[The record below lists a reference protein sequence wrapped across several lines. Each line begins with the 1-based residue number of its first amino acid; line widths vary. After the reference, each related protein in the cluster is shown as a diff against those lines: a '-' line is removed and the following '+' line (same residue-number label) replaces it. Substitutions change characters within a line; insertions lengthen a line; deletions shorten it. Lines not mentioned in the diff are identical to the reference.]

1 MDKNEVVSKEIV
13 VLKTPPNVSELKAME
28 DKELISICKGL
39 HVPREKYEGKDED
52 KNRIFMVNEILR
64 LRPPVPPNEKPV
76 LVESVL
82 NEEKMTKTLTFR
94 YLKHIM
100 NSDGYKHSVK
110 SIESYSEPLDQKD
123 LQNETKE
130 NLMNSIHEEVS
141 ELELS
146 EYLTKDAVLDFAC
159 NNGKSSG
166 EKRKRVNVLLEAIQ
180 PLLKEKHRDDL
191 QKYEENKYVLDDKGN
206 ITKKK
211 NIKPKYNHI
220 RITNY
225 DISVH

>member
-28 DKELISICKGL
+28 DKELISICKSL
-39 HVPREKYEGKDED
+39 QVPREQYEGKDKD
-52 KNRIFMVNEILR
+52 KNRIFMINEILR
-64 LRPPVPPNEKPV
+64 LRPPVPPIEKPV
-76 LVESVL
+76 LVDITFD
-82 NEEKMTKTLTFR
+82 EEKMTKTLTFR

-100 NSDGYKHSVK
+100 DSDGYKHSVK
-110 SIESYSEPLDQKD
+110 TLESYSEPLDQKD
-123 LQNETKE
+123 IQNETKE

-180 PLLKEKHRDDL
+180 PLLKEKLIDDL
-191 QKYEENKYVLDDKGN
+191 REYEKNKYVLDDKG
-206 ITKKK
+206 TKKK

-225 DISVH
+225 DISVY

>member
-1 MDKNEVVSKEIV
+1 MDKNEVISKEV
-13 VLKTPPNVSELKAME
+13 LVLKTPPNVSELKAME
-28 DKELISICKGL
+28 YEELISICKSL
-39 HVPREKYEGKDED
+39 QVPREQYEGKDKD
-52 KNRIFMVNEILR
+52 KNRVFMIVEILR
-64 LRPPVPPNEKPV
+64 LRPPVPPIEKPV
-76 LVESVL
+76 LVDITFD
-82 NEEKMTKTLTFR
+82 EEKMTKTLTFR

-110 SIESYSEPLDQKD
+110 TLESYNLPLDQKD

-130 NLMNSIHEEVS
+130 NQMNSIVSEVS

-146 EYLTKDAVLDFAC
+146 KYLTKEAVLDFGC

-166 EKRKRVNVLLEAIQ
+166 EKRKRVNVLLNAIQ

-191 QKYEENKYVLDDKGN
+191 QKYEENKYVLDDKGK
-206 ITKKK
+206 KKK

-225 DISVH
+225 DISVY

>member
-1 MDKNEVVSKEIV
+1 MDKNEVISKEV
-13 VLKTPPNVSELKAME
+13 LVLKTPPNVSELKAME
-28 DKELISICKGL
+28 YEELISICKSL
-39 HVPREKYEGKDED
+39 QVPREQYEGKDKD
-52 KNRIFMVNEILR
+52 KNRVFMIVEILR
-64 LRPPVPPNEKPV
+64 LRPPVPPIEKPV
-76 LVESVL
+76 LVDITFD
-82 NEEKMTKTLTFR
+82 EEKMTKTLTFR

-110 SIESYSEPLDQKD
+110 TLESYNLPLYQKD

-130 NLMNSIHEEVS
+130 NQMNSVQAEVS

-159 NNGKSSG
+159 NNGKTSG
-166 EKRKRVNVLLEAIQ
+166 EKRKRVNVLLEAIK
-180 PLLKEKHRDDL
+180 PLLNEKLRDDL
-191 QKYEENKYVLDDKGN
+191 QKYEENKYVLDDRG
-206 ITKKK
+206 TKKK

-225 DISVH
+225 DISVY

>member
-1 MDKNEVVSKEIV
+1 MDKNTVISKVVI
-13 VLKTPPNVSELKAME
+13 VLKTPPNMSELKAMKDE
-28 DKELISICKGL
+28 ELISICKGL
-39 HVPREKYEGKDED
+39 RVPREQYDGKDKD
-52 KNRIFMVNEILR
+52 KNRIFMINEILR
-64 LRPPVPPNEKPV
+64 LRPPVPPIEKPV
-76 LVESVL
+76 LVDITFD
-82 NEEKMTKTLTFR
+82 EEKMTKTLIFR

-100 NSDGYKHSVK
+100 NNDGYKHSVK
-110 SIESYSEPLDQKD
+110 TLESYSEPLDQKD

-166 EKRKRVNVLLEAIQ
+166 EKRKRVNVLLEAIK
-180 PLLKEKHRDDL
+180 PLLKEKLIDDL
-191 QKYEENKYVLDDKGN
+191 QKYEENKYVLDDKD
-206 ITKKK
+206 TKKK

-225 DISVH
+225 DISVY

>member
-52 KNRIFMVNEILR
+52 KNRIFMINEIIR
-64 LRPPVPPNEKPV
+64 LRPPVPPIEKPV
-76 LVESVL
+76 LVDITFD
-82 NEEKMTKTLTFR
+82 EEKMTKTLTFR

-110 SIESYSEPLDQKD
+110 SIESYSEPLGQKE
-123 LQNETKE
+123 LQNETKKF
-130 NLMNSIHEEVS
+130 LMNSIQREVS

-146 EYLTKDAVLDFAC
+146 EYLTKEAVLDFGC

-191 QKYEENKYVLDDKGN
+191 QKYEDNKYFLDDKGV
-206 ITKKK
+206 KKK

-220 RITNY
+220 RVTNY
-225 DISVH
+225 DISVY